1 MDVWVVVPCLRD
13 SDLVVVT
20 DVLVVV
26 ADPVVEEALFAVVE
40 SGDVVVPAE
49 GVRDASVIHQAVS
62 GVAGTSID
70 HGPLAEAAAVVQ
82 LADVQP

>member
-1 MDVWVVVPCLRD
+1 M
-13 SDLVVVT
+13 

-26 ADPVVEEALFAVVE
+26 AVPVAEEALFAVVE
-40 SGDVVVPAE
+40 SGDAVVLAE

-70 HGPLAEAAAVVQ
+70 HGPLVVAAAVVQ
-82 LADVQP
+82 LAGVQP

>member
-26 ADPVVEEALFAVVE
+26 ADPVVEEALFAVVD

-70 HGPLAEAAAVVQ
+70 RGSLVAAAAVVQ